1 MPTSRHGVFTLS
13 SQMWEKE
20 LSDHHRKVN
29 VVKAVVTNTGPLLT
43 ALPGTT
49 PRRGAP
55 PSRKGGARS
64 ELPPASLTST
74 EPSPSQ
80 GKSSGLNALSSSERR
95 VCDDVILVLER
106 MTSADSKALLEEIFV
121 ASEMRKLLARYSGV
135 FPTLGSS
142 EDQKAEAEG
151 EPAVAVAQKPAPPPE
166 KKPTEASLSRRHS
179 TGGAGMQKE
188 PAAVP
193 APTGKRD
200 TPPSAAPVVEE
211 ESKPI
216 RQKSSVA
223 KREEE
228 PAAVKPVERKLSV
241 VKKEEEPAAVKPVE
255 RKSSVVK
262 KEEEPAAVKP
272 VERKPS
278 VAKKEE
284 EPATVKPVER
294 KSSVAKKDEAPSAV
308 NGSERKSSM
317 TKKDSTVNAQR
328 RSSNVQKEK
337 LPAFL
342 AEEEEEEEEEY
353 EEYEEEEEGEYEEY
367 EEYEEEEEKP
377 PNPKQK
383 K

>member
-200 TPPSAAPVVEE
+200 TPPSAAPVEE

-255 RKSSVVK
+255 RKSSVV
-262 KEEEPAAVKP
+262 
-272 VERKPS
+272 
-278 VAKKEE
+278 KKEE

-367 EEYEEEEEKP
+367 EEYEEEEEEKP